1 MQNKLQNQNNIIYRL
16 NIRKKSLVAFLLV
29 ASLIVLFDASPL
41 GGNYRFYSKWL
52 SCGQRPVK
60 FRTAPG
66 AGIAWYEE
74 TKGFEPF
81 RLGYETYYC
90 TPSEASAAG
99 LRTTQDAEN
108 QGMNVEK

>member
-1 MQNKLQNQNNIIYRL
+1 MQNKLHSQNNKIHRL
-16 NIRKKSLVAFLLV
+16 DIKKKLLIALLLVVSLV
-29 ASLIVLFDASPL
+29 VLFDASPF

-74 TKGFEPF
+74 TKSFEPL

-99 LRTTQDAEN
+99 LRSPQDAES